1 MIVASNWF
9 NLKLADLLAP
19 LVLPRTIALHLR
31 MKLTLTLPEKFNYEH
46 CLHFLQRSPKEL
58 LHTLDGNTVYKAI
71 RIETETILFSVREE
85 QDALVIDFIN
95 MKPTTAQREKT
106 KQFVTEWFDLETD
119 LKPFYRLARKDELL
133 KPLIKK
139 YSGYRI
145 VGQPDLFE
153 SLVWAVL
160 GQQINL
166 GFAYTLKQR
175 FVEAFGDA
183 VHWKGNTY
191 HLFPSPEKVANL
203 TDDDLLPLRFSRQ
216 KSKYTVGIA
225 QAFAEES
232 ISKHQLMGLS
242 LTEAKEKLMTIK
254 GVGNWTANY
263 ALMKTFRY
271 PDAFPLED
279 AGLHNALKHQLRLD
293 KKPDLDRVKK
303 IFKKYAGWEAYA
315 TLYLWKSLELTS

>member
-1 MIVASNWF
+1 
-9 NLKLADLLAP
+9 
-19 LVLPRTIALHLR
+19 
-31 MKLTLTLPEKFNYEH
+31 MKLTLALPDEFNYQH
-46 CLHFLQRSPKEL
+46 CLQFLKRSPKEL

-71 RIETETILFSVREE
+71 QIETEIILFSVREE

-95 MKPTTAQREKT
+95 TKPTALQREKT

-133 KPLIKK
+133 KPLLKK

-175 FVEAFGDA
+175 FVETFGDA
-183 VHWKGNTY
+183 VQWNGNAY
-191 HLFPSPEKVANL
+191 HLFPSAEKVADL
-203 TDDDLLPLRFSRQ
+203 TDDDLLPLQFSRQ

-225 QAFAEES
+225 QAFAEGS

-254 GVGNWTANY
+254 GIGNWTANY

-279 AGLHNALKHQLRLD
+279 AGLHNALKNQLSLD
-293 KKPDLDRVKK
+293 KKPSVDRVKK